1 MDTKDIR
8 YFMRCYETLSM
19 NKASKELFITAQGLT
34 KAMDKLESELKVRL
48 FTRSP
53 KGLVPT
59 EAGAYF
65 YRHCGE
71 ILNRLQDLEMTMQQ
85 IAESEKTFRIGY
97 ACGAL
102 NILGLDTLE
111 NFRRNVSDY
120 RISWEEGSN
129 EEIKSKLRRGNL
141 DYAFVIGQV
150 ADPGFDEQLLFS
162 RKLSAIVYP
171 GHAFYE
177 RDVLSMQDL
186 RGEKLIT
193 LNEKYQTYYNILQ
206 RCADF
211 GFTPDIAVRTMQ
223 SSLIYRFCSE
233 KMGIGID
240 ADIHQKDYL
249 EKGLKLITIED
260 SIPWSIY
267 GSCRKERSNDQ
278 IVSLLLQTIAARSPM
293 GLQCPSN
300 RV

>member
-34 KAMDKLESELKVRL
+34 KAMDKLESELNVRL
-48 FTRSP
+48 FIRSS
-53 KGLVPT
+53 KGLLPT

-71 ILNRLQDLEMTMQQ
+71 IINRLQDIEVAMRQ
-85 IAESEKTFRIGY
+85 IAESEKIFRIGY

-102 NILGLDTLE
+102 NILGLESFEVL
-111 NFRRNVSDY
+111 RRQFDGY

-129 EEIKSKLRRGNL
+129 EEIKDKLRRGSL
-141 DYAFVIGQV
+141 DYAFVIGRI
-150 ADPGFDEQLLFS
+150 AYPGLEEQLLFS

-171 GHAFYE
+171 EHPFYE
-177 RDVLSMQDL
+177 RAKLSMKEL
-186 RGEKLIT
+186 RGERLIT
-193 LNEKYQTYYNILQ
+193 LNEKYQMYYNILQ

-211 GFTPDIAVRTMQ
+211 GFTPDISVRTME
-223 SSLIYRFCSE
+223 SSIIYRFCRK

-240 ADIHQKDYL
+240 VDIHSKTD
-249 EKGLKLITIED
+249 GLKHIEIED
-260 SIPWSIY
+260 SIPWTIY
-267 GSCRKERSNDQ
+267 GSCRKETAQ
-278 IVSLLLQTIAARSPM
+278 EPIVKALIKMTEIE
-293 GLQCPSN
+293 
-300 RV
+300 